1 MINQLQSLEHEA
13 EYLRSR
19 QLQLFLRRIQRWALW
34 VIAITSI
41 TLICVGQGLAWSRG
55 LSHTQIRAAVSAW
68 HSLAD
73 FTRAIGGGD
82 AAALMMLGIVC
93 GIAMPFLRT
102 LIVGAGFLLQRN
114 WLHIAI
120 AIMVMAIMLLGLWIT

>member
-1 MINQLQSLEHEA
+1 MTQQFHNLLDEA

-19 QLQLFLRRIQRWALW
+19 QLQLNLRRIQRFLLW
-34 VIAITSI
+34 TIAITSI

-55 LSHTQIRAAVSAW
+55 LSHAQIRGAVSTW

-73 FTRAIGGGD
+73 FTRAIAVGD
-82 AAALMMLGIVC
+82 ASALMMFGIVC

-102 LIVGAGFLLQRN
+102 FVVGFGFVLQRN
-114 WLHIAI
+114 WLYVWIALAVI
-120 AIMVMAIMLLGLWIT
+120 AIMLLGLWI

>member
-1 MINQLQSLEHEA
+1 MTNQLQSLEHEA

-68 HSLAD
+68 HSLGD
-73 FTRAIGGGD
+73 FIRAIGGGD
-82 AAALMMLGIVC
+82 ASALMMFGIVC

-102 LIVGAGFLLQRN
+102 FVVGFGFVMQRN
-114 WLHIAI
+114 WLHVWIAL
-120 AIMVMAIMLLGLWIT
+120 VVVAIMLLGLWI

>member
-1 MINQLQSLEHEA
+1 MTDELHNLIDEA

-19 QLQLFLRRIQRWALW
+19 QLQLFLRRIQRWSLW
-34 VIAITSI
+34 AIVITSI

-55 LSHTQIRAAVSAW
+55 LSHERLRSAVSTW

-102 LIVGAGFLLQRN
+102 LVVGAGFLLQRN
-114 WLHIAI
+114 WLHVAI
-120 AIMVMAIMLLGLWIT
+120 AIMLIAIMLLGLWIK

>member
-1 MINQLQSLEHEA
+1 MTNQWQSLEHEA

-82 AAALMMLGIVC
+82 ASALMMFGIVC

-102 LIVGAGFLLQRN
+102 IVVGLGFVLQRN
-114 WLHIAI
+114 WLHVCIALVVI
-120 AIMVMAIMLLGLWIT
+120 VIMLLGLWI

>member
-1 MINQLQSLEHEA
+1 MNSQLQSLEHEA

-19 QLQLFLRRIQRWALW
+19 QLQVLLRRIQRWALW
-34 VIAITSI
+34 VIALTSI

-68 HSLAD
+68 HSLGD

-82 AAALMMLGIVC
+82 ASALMMFGIVC
-93 GIAMPFLRT
+93 GIAMPFMRT
-102 LIVGAGFLLQRN
+102 IVVGFGFVLQRN
-114 WLHIAI
+114 WLHVCIALVVI
-120 AIMVMAIMLLGLWIT
+120 VIMLLGLWI

>member
-1 MINQLQSLEHEA
+1 MTNQLQSLVHEA

-34 VIAITSI
+34 VIALTSI

-73 FTRAIGGGD
+73 FTHAIGVGD
-82 AAALMMLGIVC
+82 ASALMMFGIVC

-102 LIVGAGFLLQRN
+102 IVVGFGFVLQRN
-114 WLHIAI
+114 WLHVWIALVV
-120 AIMVMAIMLLGLWIT
+120 AAIMLLGLWI

>member
-1 MINQLQSLEHEA
+1 MTQQFHNLLDEA

-19 QLQLFLRRIQRWALW
+19 QLQLNLRRIQRFLLW
-34 VIAITSI
+34 TIAITSI

-68 HSLAD
+68 HSLGD
-73 FTRAIGGGD
+73 FTRAIGVGD
-82 AAALMMLGIVC
+82 ASALMMFGIVC

-102 LIVGAGFLLQRN
+102 IVVGFGFVLQRN
-114 WLHIAI
+114 WLHMYIALVVI
-120 AIMVMAIMLLGLWIT
+120 VIMLLGLWI

>member
-1 MINQLQSLEHEA
+1 MTSQLQSLEHEA

-34 VIAITSI
+34 VIALTSI

-73 FTRAIGGGD
+73 FTHAIGVGD
-82 AAALMMLGIVC
+82 ASALMMFGIVC

-102 LIVGAGFLLQRN
+102 FVVGFGFVLQRN
-114 WLHIAI
+114 WLHVWIAL
-120 AIMVMAIMLLGLWIT
+120 VVVAIMLLGLWI

>member
-1 MINQLQSLEHEA
+1 MTQQFHNLLDEA

-19 QLQLFLRRIQRWALW
+19 QLQLNLRRIQRFLLW
-34 VIAITSI
+34 TIAITSI

-55 LSHTQIRAAVSAW
+55 LSHDQIRGVVFTW

-73 FTRAIGGGD
+73 FTRAIGVGD
-82 AAALMMLGIVC
+82 ASALMMFGIVC

-102 LIVGAGFLLQRN
+102 IVVGFGFVLQRN
-114 WLHIAI
+114 WLHVCIAL
-120 AIMVMAIMLLGLWIT
+120 VVVAIMLLGLWI

>member
-1 MINQLQSLEHEA
+1 MTNEFHNLIDEA

-19 QLQLFLRRIQRWALW
+19 QLQLFLRRIQRWARW
-34 VIAITSI
+34 VIALTSI

-73 FTRAIGGGD
+73 FTHAIGVGD
-82 AAALMMLGIVC
+82 ASALMMFGIVC

-102 LIVGAGFLLQRN
+102 IVVGFGFVLQRN
-114 WLHIAI
+114 WLHVWIALVV
-120 AIMVMAIMLLGLWIT
+120 AAIMLLGLWI

>member
-1 MINQLQSLEHEA
+1 MTNQLQSLEHEA

-55 LSHTQIRAAVSAW
+55 LSHTQIRTAVSAW

-73 FTRAIGGGD
+73 FTHAIGVGD
-82 AAALMMLGIVC
+82 ASALMMFGIVC

-102 LIVGAGFLLQRN
+102 FVVGFGFVLQRN
-114 WLHIAI
+114 WLHVWIAL
-120 AIMVMAIMLLGLWIT
+120 VVVAIMLLGLWI

>member
-1 MINQLQSLEHEA
+1 MTNQLQSLEHEA

-34 VIAITSI
+34 VIALTSI

-73 FTRAIGGGD
+73 FTHAIGVGD
-82 AAALMMLGIVC
+82 ASALMMFGIVC

-102 LIVGAGFLLQRN
+102 FVVGFGFVMQRN
-114 WLHIAI
+114 WLHVWIAL
-120 AIMVMAIMLLGLWIT
+120 VVVAIMLLGLWI

>member
-1 MINQLQSLEHEA
+1 MTSQLQSLEHEA

-19 QLQLFLRRIQRWALW
+19 QLQVLLRRIQRLALW
-34 VIAITSI
+34 VIALTSI

-68 HSLAD
+68 HSLGD

-82 AAALMMLGIVC
+82 ASALMMFGIVC
-93 GIAMPFLRT
+93 GIAMPFMRT
-102 LIVGAGFLLQRN
+102 IVVGFGFVLQRN
-114 WLHIAI
+114 WLHVCIALVVI
-120 AIMVMAIMLLGLWIT
+120 VIMLLGLWI

>member
-1 MINQLQSLEHEA
+1 MTNQLQSLEHEP
-13 EYLRSR
+13 EYLRAR
-19 QLQLFLRRIQRWALW
+19 PIQLLLRRIQRWALW

-41 TLICVGQGLAWSRG
+41 TLICVGPGLAWSRG

-73 FTRAIGGGD
+73 FTRAIGVGD
-82 AAALMMLGIVC
+82 ASALMMFGIVC

-102 LIVGAGFLLQRN
+102 IVVGFGFVLQRN
-114 WLHIAI
+114 WLHVWIAL
-120 AIMVMAIMLLGLWIT
+120 VVVAIMLLGLWI

>member
-1 MINQLQSLEHEA
+1 MTNQLQSLEHEA

-19 QLQLFLRRIQRWALW
+19 QLQLFLRLIQRWALW

-73 FTRAIGGGD
+73 FTHAIGVGD
-82 AAALMMLGIVC
+82 ASALMMFGIVC

-102 LIVGAGFLLQRN
+102 FVVGFGFVLQRN
-114 WLHIAI
+114 WLHVWIAL
-120 AIMVMAIMLLGLWIT
+120 AVVAIMLLGLWI

>member
-1 MINQLQSLEHEA
+1 MTEEFHNLIDEA

-19 QLQLFLRRIQRWALW
+19 QLQLFLRRIQRWSLW
-34 VIAITSI
+34 AIVITSI

-55 LSHTQIRAAVSAW
+55 LSHERLRSAISTW

-82 AAALMMLGIVC
+82 AAALMMFGIVC

-102 LIVGAGFLLQRN
+102 LIVGTGFVLQRN
-114 WLHIAI
+114 WLHVWIAI
-120 AIMVMAIMLLGLWIT
+120 VVIGIMLLGLWVK